1 MATPILKI
9 FSHQGCQSYLLGC
22 RDTQEAALIDPKVG
36 MEEMY
41 HYFLQAYGLK
51 LKAVVDTHTHADHLS
66 ASSRLATGDVAL
78 YMSTN
83 TQVQRERLSLAHGQ
97 TLRLGSLALEAHSV
111 PGHTEDS
118 LALVGEGM
126 AFTGDSLLIGSLG
139 RADFH
144 GSNPEQLWQSVQ
156 RELMPLPQDT
166 LVFPGHSY
174 QDILFSTIGAEQE
187 QNSALA
193 FADAQSYAA
202 SLNIVE
208 GAGNS
213 PAVDQML
220 ALNQEA
226 NPELPD
232 VVGNAAACCAGGGG
246 MAQQDIAELTTE
258 EAYQAYSAMADATH
272 WVDVRDPQEWAQ
284 GHIPNTTLISL
295 SELGFHLKQ
304 LRQADPL
311 YLCCRSGVRSVTAAK
326 TLQRLGVQATPHSV
340 AGGILGWQAHGFPI
354 EGGVLA

>member
-1 MATPILKI
+1 MANPILKI
-9 FSHQGCQSYLLGC
+9 FSHQGCQSYLLAC

-66 ASSRLATGDVAL
+66 ASSRLVSGDVPL
-78 YMSTN
+78 YMSTD
-83 TQVQRERLSLAHGQ
+83 THVERESLPLAHGQ
-97 TLRLGSLALEAHSV
+97 AWRLGSLTLKALAV

-126 AFTGDSLLIGSLG
+126 AFTGDSLLIDSLG
-139 RADFH
+139 RADFR
-144 GSNPEQLWQSVQ
+144 GSNPQQLWESVQ
-156 RELMPLPQDT
+156 RELMPLPKDT

-174 QDILFSTIGAEQE
+174 QDILFSTIEAERE
-187 QNSALA
+187 QNPALA

-208 GAGNS
+208 GAGNT
-213 PAVDQML
+213 PAVDEML

-232 VVGNAAACCAGGGG
+232 VVSNAAACCASGGG
-246 MAQQDIAELTTE
+246 MAQQDVAELTTE
-258 EAYQAYSAMADATH
+258 EAHQAYAAMADATH

-311 YLCCRSGVRSVTAAK
+311 YLCCRTGVRSVTAAK
-326 TLQRLGVQATPHSV
+326 TLQRLGIQAKPYSV
-340 AGGILGWQAHGFPI
+340 AGGIVGWQAHGFPI
-354 EGGVLA
+354 EGGVLN

>member
-22 RDTQEAALIDPKVG
+22 RESQEAALIDPKVG
-36 MEEMY
+36 LEEVY
-41 HYFLQAYGLK
+41 QYFLQAYGLK
-51 LKAVVDTHTHADHLS
+51 LSAVVDTHTHADHLS
-66 ASSRLATGDVAL
+66 ASSRFATAEVTL
-78 YMSTN
+78 YMSSN
-83 TQVQRERLSLAHGQ
+83 THVQRERLSLVHGQ
-97 TLRLGSLALEAHSV
+97 TWRLGSITMEARAV

-139 RADFH
+139 RADFR
-144 GSNPEQLWQSVQ
+144 GSDPVQLWESVQ
-156 RELMPLPQDT
+156 RELMSLPQDT

-193 FADAQSYAA
+193 FADAASYAA
-202 SLNIVE
+202 SLKIVE
-208 GAGNS
+208 GAGNT

-220 ALNQEA
+220 AINLEA

-232 VVGNAAACCAGGGG
+232 VVGNAAACCASGGG
-246 MAQQDIAELTTE
+246 MVKQEVAELTTE
-258 EAYQAYSAMADATH
+258 EAHQAYVAMADATH
-272 WVDVRDPQEWAQ
+272 WVDVRDPHEWAQ

-295 SELGFHLKQ
+295 SELGFHLEQ
-304 LRQADPL
+304 LRQVDPF

-326 TLQRLGVQATPHSV
+326 TLQRLGIQAKPQSI
-340 AGGILGWQAHGFPI
+340 AGGILGWQAHGLPI
-354 EGGVLA
+354 EGGVLT